1 MLTQNIRENGQ
12 IFGKNKIWQRNKLL
26 SLDVRT
32 DLGDLGLTQSIC
44 PQSEK
49 KKIHENRAS
58 KMSFSIEAVTGLFA
72 DGTAQSLPF
81 SGCSI

>member
-49 KKIHENRAS
+49 KNPWKSGFENVILDRSRDWTFRWWDRAV
-58 KMSFSIEAVTGLFA
+58 IAV
-72 DGTAQSLPF
+72 
-81 SGCSI
+81 